1 MITVPV
7 FDGHNDVLLRLW
19 LKTEGDPVSDFLNG
33 DGLGHL
39 DMPRMKKGGFAGGFF
54 AIFAPADGEDLPGDD
69 DEVNPPLA
77 GQLALPSA
85 LRKTLEMA
93 ALLLR
98 IERGSQGKFKVCRT
112 AGEIRDCLAKGV
124 MAAIFHIE
132 GAEAIDADFKTLDVL
147 YESGLRSIG
156 PVWSRT
162 NIFGHGVPFR
172 FPSTGDTGDGLTE
185 AGKDLIRYCNER
197 HLLIDLSH
205 LNEKGFWDAAK
216 LSKAP
221 LVATHSNAL
230 AICSSSRN
238 LSDDQ
243 LKAIRDS
250 GGMVGLN
257 FASGF
262 LREDGR
268 WRTDTQLDIM
278 VRHLDHLIKVAGENC
293 VALGSDFDG
302 ARIPAA
308 IGDATGLP
316 NLIEALRERQYGEKL
331 IAKIAH
337 ENWLSV
343 LERTWG

>member
-1 MITVPV
+1 MPPIPV

-19 LKTEGDPVSDFLNG
+19 QKTEGDSVADFLKG

-39 DMPRMKKGGFAGGFF
+39 DMPRMKRGGFAGGFF
-54 AIFAPADGEDLPGDD
+54 AIFSPADGEDLPDD
-69 DEVNPPLA
+69 DNVNPPLA
-77 GQLALPSA
+77 CKLDQTRA

-93 ALLLR
+93 ALLFR
-98 IERGSQGKFKVCRT
+98 IERESEGKFKVCR
-112 AGEIRDCLAKGV
+112 AADEIRDCLAKGV
-124 MAAIFHIE
+124 TAAIFHIE
-132 GAEAIDADFKTLDVL
+132 GAEAIDDNFKTLGVL
-147 YESGLRSIG
+147 HESGLRSLG
-156 PVWSRT
+156 PVWSRP
-162 NIFGHGVPFR
+162 NIFGNGVPFR
-172 FPSTGDTGDGLTE
+172 FPSTGDTGDGLTD
-185 AGKDLIRYCNER
+185 AGKNLIRHCNEL

-205 LNEKGFWDAAK
+205 LNEKGFWDVAK

-230 AICSSSRN
+230 ALCASSRN

-257 FASGF
+257 FATGF
-262 LREDGR
+262 LRGDGR
-268 WRTDTQLDIM
+268 WSVDTPLEFM
-278 VRHLDHLIKVAGENC
+278 LHHLDHLIKVAGENC

-316 NLIEALRERQYGEKL
+316 NLIGAMRERKYGEKL